1 MTIGNWL
8 ALLSIALTAAYTVF
22 GFLIAWLKKVDAR
35 HDSLADKV
43 ASQDRYLSE
52 NYVRGHEIAEVKAA
66 VSSLRTELTTA
77 INAAR
82 TEQAAQMTRLSD
94 LVNQLVGKHS
104 T

>member
-8 ALLSIALTAAYTVF
+8 TLLSIIMGASYVVF
-22 GFLIAWLKKVDAR
+22 GFLVAWHRRHDAR
-35 HDSLADKV
+35 HDALAEKV